1 MSSCAVAIAT
11 AATQDEQDDL
21 TLTISPVVFHMYK
34 YNSDQSEIIKHLSAG
49 NAVPQLRNRHSQT
62 ALCISAITL

>member
-21 TLTISPVVFHMYK
+21 TLTISPAVFHMYK
-34 YNSDQSEIIKHLSAG
+34 YNSD
-49 NAVPQLRNRHSQT
+49 
-62 ALCISAITL
+62 